1 MKINKPKFWD
11 QKKISLIS
19 IFLFPLSLVTLLVVF
34 FKKKF
39 LFIKYF
45 RTPIVCV
52 GNIYIGGTGK
62 TPTSILLG
70 KELLNQGL
78 KSVIIRKYY
87 KNHQDEYNQ
96 IRSSFKNLII
106 NKNRYDGIKEAEKN
120 DYDIV
125 ILDDGLQ
132 DYRIKKN
139 LEIVCFNEN
148 QLIGNGLV
156 IPAGPLR
163 ENLNALKNVGIV
175 LINGNKNPHF
185 EERLLKINKK
195 LEIYYS
201 YYKPE
206 NLEIFKNQ
214 NLLVLAGIANPEN
227 FFQLLEKYNLK
238 VEEKLVFPDHYR
250 FSESEIQKIVQ
261 EADRKKLKIIMT
273 EKDFFKINNFKI
285 RKIDYLRVS
294 LQIYDKEKLINKIKK
309 LYD

>member
-139 LEIVCFNEN
+139 LGIVCFNEN

-163 ENLNALKNVGIV
+163 ENLNALKNVDIV

-238 VEEKLVFPDHYR
+238 VKEKLVFPDHYR

-285 RKIDYLRVS
+285 KKIDYLRVS

>member
-163 ENLNALKNVGIV
+163 ENLNALKNVDIV

-185 EERLLKINKK
+185 EEKLLKINKK

-238 VEEKLVFPDHYR
+238 VKEKLVFPDHYR

-285 RKIDYLRVS
+285 KKIDYLRVS

>member
-185 EERLLKINKK
+185 EEKLLKINKK

>member
-175 LINGNKNPHF
+175 LINGNKNTHF
-185 EERLLKINKK
+185 EEKLLKINKK

-238 VEEKLVFPDHYR
+238 VEKKLVFPDHYR

>member
-70 KELLNQGL
+70 KELLDQGL

-185 EERLLKINKK
+185 EEKLLKINKK

-273 EKDFFKINNFKI
+273 EKDFFKMNNFKI

>member
-139 LEIVCFNEN
+139 LGIVCFNEN

-163 ENLNALKNVGIV
+163 ENLNALKNVDIV

-185 EERLLKINKK
+185 EEKLLKINKK

-273 EKDFFKINNFKI
+273 EKDFFKMNNFKI

>member
-70 KELLNQGL
+70 KELLDQGL

-139 LEIVCFNEN
+139 LGIVCFNEN

-185 EERLLKINKK
+185 EEKLLKINKK

>member
-139 LEIVCFNEN
+139 LGIVCFNEN

-175 LINGNKNPHF
+175 LINGNKNHHF
-185 EERLLKINKK
+185 EEKLLKINKK

-238 VEEKLVFPDHYR
+238 VKEKLVFPDHYR

>member
-139 LEIVCFNEN
+139 LGIVCFNEN

-163 ENLNALKNVGIV
+163 ENLNALKNVDIV

-185 EERLLKINKK
+185 EEKVLKINKK

>member
-139 LEIVCFNEN
+139 LGIVCFNEN

-163 ENLNALKNVGIV
+163 ENLNALKNVDIV

-185 EERLLKINKK
+185 EEKVLKINKK

-273 EKDFFKINNFKI
+273 EKDFFKMNNFKI

>member
-185 EERLLKINKK
+185 EEKVLKINKK

>member
-139 LEIVCFNEN
+139 LGIVCFNEN

-163 ENLNALKNVGIV
+163 ENLNALKNVDIV

-185 EERLLKINKK
+185 EEKVLKINKK

-238 VEEKLVFPDHYR
+238 VKEKLVFPDHYR

>member
-139 LEIVCFNEN
+139 LGIVCFNEN

-163 ENLNALKNVGIV
+163 ENLNALKNVDIV

-285 RKIDYLRVS
+285 KKIDYLRVS

>member
-139 LEIVCFNEN
+139 LGIVCFNEN

-175 LINGNKNPHF
+175 LINGNKNHHF
-185 EERLLKINKK
+185 EEKLLKINKK

-227 FFQLLEKYNLK
+227 FFQLLGKYNLK

>member
-139 LEIVCFNEN
+139 LGIVCFNEN

-163 ENLNALKNVGIV
+163 ENLNALKNVDIV
-175 LINGNKNPHF
+175 LINGNKNPYF
-185 EERLLKINKK
+185 EEKLLKINKK
-195 LEIYYS
+195 LQIYYS

-206 NLEIFKNQ
+206 NIEIFKNQ
-214 NLLVLAGIANPEN
+214 NLLALVGIANPEN
-227 FFQLLEKYNLK
+227 FFKLLEKYNLK

-250 FSESEIQKIVQ
+250 FSESEIQKIVK

>member
-139 LEIVCFNEN
+139 LGIVCFNEN

-163 ENLNALKNVGIV
+163 ENLNALKNVDIV

-185 EERLLKINKK
+185 EEKVLKINKK

-285 RKIDYLRVS
+285 KKIDYLRVS

>member
-185 EERLLKINKK
+185 EEKLLKINKK

-285 RKIDYLRVS
+285 KKIDYLRVS

>member
-62 TPTSILLG
+62 TPASILLG

-139 LEIVCFNEN
+139 LGIVCFNEN

-185 EERLLKINKK
+185 EEKLLKINKK

-309 LYD
+309 IYD

>member
-185 EERLLKINKK
+185 EEKLLKINKK

-238 VEEKLVFPDHYR
+238 VKEKLVFPDHYR

>member
-175 LINGNKNPHF
+175 LINGNKNTHF
-185 EERLLKINKK
+185 EEKLLKINKK

>member
-185 EERLLKINKK
+185 EEKLLKINKK

-285 RKIDYLRVS
+285 KKIDYFRDS

>member
-139 LEIVCFNEN
+139 LGIVCFNEN

-163 ENLNALKNVGIV
+163 ENLNALKNVDIV
-175 LINGNKNPHF
+175 LINGNKNQFNHD
-185 EERLLKINKK
+185 I
-195 LEIYYS
+195 
-201 YYKPE
+201 
-206 NLEIFKNQ
+206 
-214 NLLVLAGIANPEN
+214 G
-227 FFQLLEKYNLK
+227 
-238 VEEKLVFPDHYR
+238 
-250 FSESEIQKIVQ
+250 
-261 EADRKKLKIIMT
+261 
-273 EKDFFKINNFKI
+273 
-285 RKIDYLRVS
+285 
-294 LQIYDKEKLINKIKK
+294 
-309 LYD
+309 

>member
-139 LEIVCFNEN
+139 LGIVCFNEN

-175 LINGNKNPHF
+175 LINGNKNTHF
-185 EERLLKINKK
+185 EEKLLKINKK

>member
-139 LEIVCFNEN
+139 LGIVCFNEN

-163 ENLNALKNVGIV
+163 ENLNALKNVDIV

-273 EKDFFKINNFKI
+273 EKDFFKMNNFKI

>member
-1 MKINKPKFWD
+1 MKLNKPKFWD

-19 IFLFPLSLVTLLVVF
+19 ILLFPLSLITLLVVF

-39 LFIKYF
+39 LFIKNF
-45 RTPIVCV
+45 RTPIICV

-139 LEIVCFNEN
+139 LGIVCFNEN

-175 LINGNKNPHF
+175 LINGNKNTHF
-185 EERLLKINKK
+185 EEKLLKINKK

>member
-139 LEIVCFNEN
+139 LGIVCFNEN

-163 ENLNALKNVGIV
+163 ENLNALKNVDIV

>member
-163 ENLNALKNVGIV
+163 ENLNALKNVDIV

-185 EERLLKINKK
+185 EEKLLKINKK

-238 VEEKLVFPDHYR
+238 VKEKLVFPDHYR

>member
-139 LEIVCFNEN
+139 LGIVCFNEN

-163 ENLNALKNVGIV
+163 ENLNALKNVDIV

-294 LQIYDKEKLINKIKK
+294 LQIYDKEKLINKIIKII
-309 LYD
+309 

>member
-175 LINGNKNPHF
+175 LINGNKNHHF
-185 EERLLKINKK
+185 EEKLLKINKK

-227 FFQLLEKYNLK
+227 FFQLLGKYNLK

-285 RKIDYLRVS
+285 KKIDYLRVS

>member
-163 ENLNALKNVGIV
+163 ENLNALKNVDIV

-185 EERLLKINKK
+185 EEKVLKINKK

>member
-163 ENLNALKNVGIV
+163 ENLNALKNVDIV

>member
-139 LEIVCFNEN
+139 LGIVCFNEN

-175 LINGNKNPHF
+175 LINGNKNHHF
-185 EERLLKINKK
+185 EEKLLKINKK

>member
-70 KELLNQGL
+70 KELLDQGL

-139 LEIVCFNEN
+139 LGIVCFNEN

-163 ENLNALKNVGIV
+163 ENLNALKNVDIV

>member
-139 LEIVCFNEN
+139 LGIVCFNEN

-185 EERLLKINKK
+185 EEKLLKINKK

>member
-175 LINGNKNPHF
+175 LINGNKNHHF
-185 EERLLKINKK
+185 EEKLLKINKK

-238 VEEKLVFPDHYR
+238 VKEKLVFPDHYR

-285 RKIDYLRVS
+285 KKIDYLRVS